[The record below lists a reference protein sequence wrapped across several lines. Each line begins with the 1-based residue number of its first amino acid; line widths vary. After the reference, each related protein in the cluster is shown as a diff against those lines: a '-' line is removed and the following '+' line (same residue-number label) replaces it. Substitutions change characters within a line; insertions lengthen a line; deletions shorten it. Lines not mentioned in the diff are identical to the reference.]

1 MYISLFQQTF
11 AWKQRLW
18 NIESASWL
26 QLPIFPEINS
36 KSRVMLQDPTPLALD
51 DLTRNKLS
59 QAEFIIS
66 WPHVQ
71 LVENEI
77 KHKTR
82 KRL

>member
-1 MYISLFQQTF
+1 
-11 AWKQRLW
+11 
-18 NIESASWL
+18 
-26 QLPIFPEINS
+26 
-36 KSRVMLQDPTPLALD
+36 MLQDPTPLARD

-77 KHKTR
+77 KHKIR
-82 KRL
+82 NYFNKKLDKKEI